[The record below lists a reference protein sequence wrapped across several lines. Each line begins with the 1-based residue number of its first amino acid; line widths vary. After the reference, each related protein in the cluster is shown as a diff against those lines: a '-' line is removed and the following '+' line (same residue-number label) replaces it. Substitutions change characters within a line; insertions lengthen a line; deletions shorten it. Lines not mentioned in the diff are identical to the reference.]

1 MAKERMTERIF
12 VRIEPENNEPFLIA
26 NTTLAGIGEGLDDG
40 DTVEVAE
47 YKRVRLFKVQRGTV
61 EVK

>member
-1 MAKERMTERIF
+1 MAREKLTQTIF
-12 VRIEPENNEPFLIA
+12 VRVEHEDPPFLIA

-47 YKRVRLFKVQRGTV
+47 YKRVRFFKVRRGTV